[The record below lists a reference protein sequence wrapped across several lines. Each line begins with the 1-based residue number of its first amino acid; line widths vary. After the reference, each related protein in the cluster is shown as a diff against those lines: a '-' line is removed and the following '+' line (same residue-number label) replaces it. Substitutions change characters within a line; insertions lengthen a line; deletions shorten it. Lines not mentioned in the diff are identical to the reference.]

1 MKVYL
6 RIWNVYGIYFPL
18 WVISSGHLALIRAS
32 PSAHH
37 PCHVGRL
44 SAYLLGRVAQHL
56 HGLHQVHHL
65 VELPLLLLA
74 VVVRDGT
81 LELVAD
87 LASHLELLVVPRRA
101 RNLNGS
107 CTYVVVFDSSSSS
120 LS

>member
-6 RIWNVYGIYFPL
+6 RIWNVYIYFPFC
-18 WVISSGHLALIRAS
+18 VISSGHLALIRAS
-32 PSAHH
+32 PSAAHH

-44 SAYLLGRVAQHL
+44 TAYLLGRVAQHL

-87 LASHLELLVVPRRA
+87 LASHLELLVVPGRA
-101 RNLNGS
+101 RNLNGLYS
-107 CTYVVVFDSSSSS
+107 
-120 LS
+120 